1 MSIPRTV
8 MWGELKGMRKVQ
20 TVEQMPAQ
28 YRRMLLKIPCALAS
42 TGFASFGARRIGDL
56 VSDPR
61 YQDLAAAGPAQ
72 AQKAVDKCYPHALD
86 TFGAA
91 SSKFSDLSV
100 AYGIRRRRNEE
111 LRQVCKPILT
121 GRFGKQGSSCRIPRR
136 GVWCPDIADA

>member
-1 MSIPRTV
+1 MSISRTV
-8 MWGELKGMRKVQ
+8 MWGEPKGMRKVQ

-28 YRRMLLKIPCALAS
+28 CRQTLLEILYALAS
-42 TGFASFGARRIGDL
+42 TGFASFGARRIRDL
-56 VSDPR
+56 ASESR

-91 SSKFSDLSV
+91 SSKFIDLSV
-100 AYGIRRRRNEE
+100 AYGIRRRGNEE

-121 GRFGKQGSSCRIPRR
+121 GRFGKQGSSRRTPRR